1 MLCRSHKLLEREPLG
16 RSLLSF
22 LFKDTHTYLVICN
35 LVNAIINQ
43 RNFKSLVEISIFV
56 LQYKRYFITCIYY
69 HTVYYFYQFLFL
81 FSQFNFII
89 FGKRNKMERFFLKF
103 MSYLSKKKKK
113 KRFIFINRAIVPWIF
128 PSSQKRKDFT
138 YEYKEEEGEEKE
150 TWYKIKRFFN
160 VYAI

>member
-1 MLCRSHKLLEREPLG
+1 MQLLIKEILNL
-16 RSLLSF
+16 SLKYLS
-22 LFKDTHTYLVICN
+22 LYYNINDILLLVYT
-35 LVNAIINQ
+35 V
-43 RNFKSLVEISIFV
+43 
-56 LQYKRYFITCIYY
+56 YY
-69 HTVYYFYQFLFL
+69 TVYYFYQFLFL
-81 FSQFNFII
+81 FSQFNSII

-113 KRFIFINRAIVPWIF
+113 KRFIFINRVIVPWIF

>member
-1 MLCRSHKLLEREPLG
+1 MQLLIKEILNL
-16 RSLLSF
+16 SLKYLF
-22 LFKDTHTYLVICN
+22 LYYNINDILLLVYT
-35 LVNAIINQ
+35 V
-43 RNFKSLVEISIFV
+43 
-56 LQYKRYFITCIYY
+56 YY
-69 HTVYYFYQFLFL
+69 TVYYFYQFLFL
-81 FSQFNFII
+81 FSQFNSII